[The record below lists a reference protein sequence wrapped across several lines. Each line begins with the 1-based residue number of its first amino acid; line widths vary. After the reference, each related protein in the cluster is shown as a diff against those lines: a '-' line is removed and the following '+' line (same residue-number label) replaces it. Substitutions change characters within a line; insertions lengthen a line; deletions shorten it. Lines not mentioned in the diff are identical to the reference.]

1 MVGRVQND
9 DVRIY
14 FEKGKGLTGEFSVVE
29 NLSHHV
35 NLGACFLKQAGGIID
50 FEGEKIIF
58 PKRGIKIPFAG
69 KNWPKLK
76 WIGSEDKESDLGPSQ
91 VAIELFNQALVDV
104 RSVTQVQQKSAGTGH
119 GKKGETKLSSPFSF
133 SVPGREGQV
142 VATMKTI
149 PVPPEQMDLPYICSA
164 GTINDRIK
172 LEDTLS
178 TPFYTDDGLKC
189 FNICVVNY
197 GGEGAHV
204 PSCLLYT
211 SPSPRD

>member
-1 MVGRVQND
+1 MFIRT
-9 DVRIY
+9 R
-14 FEKGKGLTGEFSVVE
+14 EL
-29 NLSHHV
+29 
-35 NLGACFLKQAGGIID
+35 
-50 FEGEKIIF
+50 
-58 PKRGIKIPFAG
+58 KRGASYEKFLVNKG
-69 KNWPKLK
+69 RRFYQK
-76 WIGSEDKESDLGPSQ
+76 
-91 VAIELFNQALVDV
+91 AIAQN
-104 RSVTQVQQKSAGTGH
+104 TGH

-197 GGEGAHV
+197 GGEGAHI
-204 PSCLLYT
+204 PAGSILGESF
-211 SPSPRD
+211 SPDIDPVELRGGLGSKKMGPKGRTGGGKFLPD